1 MKFSVSALLPALIA
15 GATALPKSTEQLA
28 KRAAPK
34 VYLAGDSTMAKNG
47 GGAGTG
53 TEGALDSLHTG
64 LRMCSSDFYLHF
76 MVGWGQYLGYSLDI
90 EIVNDAIGG
99 RSARSFTNEG
109 RFQAIIDAVAPGDFV
124 VIEFGHNDGG
134 SLSTTDNGRTDCP
147 GDGEETCISPTTGET
162 VYTFVFYEVEA
173 GKALQAKGAN
183 VIISSQTPDNPWES
197 GTFTYAPSRFVGYAK
212 TAAAAIG
219 AAYVDH
225 GQYVADRFEALGVT
239 TVDSFYPNDHTH
251 TSPEG
256 ADVVS
261 AAFVKGVLC
270 ANDVLAAHVKNTTSS
285 VLGSCV

>member
-1 MKFSVSALLPALIA
+1 MKFSILALLPALIS
-15 GATALPKSTEQLA
+15 GATAAPKPAGTLA
-28 KRAAPK
+28 KRDAPK

-53 TEGALDSLHTG
+53 TEG
-64 LRMCSSDFYLHF
+64 
-76 MVGWGQYLGYSLDI
+76 WGQYLAYSLDI
-90 EIVNDAIGG
+90 EVINDAIGG

-109 RFQAIIDAVAPGDFV
+109 RFQAIIDVVEPGDFV

-134 SLSTTDNGRTDCP
+134 SLSTTDNGRTDCF

-183 VIISSQTPDNPWES
+183 VIMSSQTPDNPWET
-197 GTFTYAPSRFVGYAK
+197 GTFVYEPTRFVGYAK
-212 TAAAAIG
+212 TAADAIG
-219 AAYVDH
+219 ASYVDH
-225 GQYVADRFEALGVT
+225 GQYVADRFEALGAT
-239 TVDSFYPNDHTH
+239 AVDAFYPNDHTH

-261 AAFVKGVLC
+261 AAFVKSVLC
-270 ANDVLAAHVKNTTSS
+270 ANDGLAAHVKNATSS
-285 VLGSCV
+285 VPGSCV